1 MRRAMRWAVLAL
13 IAVVA
18 AGCASGGG
26 DRTSDSGG
34 PKVTILGKDNV
45 YDPETVEIKAGTEYE
60 FILKNEGAG
69 AHNAVIEAK
78 AKTGQDF
85 ASDPTLN
92 PGDESR
98 WRVKID
104 QPGAYNIQCTLHPE
118 MKGTLNVTQ

>member
-1 MRRAMRWAVLAL
+1 MHTGVCWAAVAL
-13 IAVVA
+13 IAVLV
-18 AGCASGGG
+18 AGCAGPDGGQ
-26 DRTSDSGG
+26 TSDSGG
-34 PKVTILGKDNV
+34 PRVTILGKDNV
-45 YDPETVEIKAGTEYE
+45 YDPATVEIKAATEYE

-69 AHNAVIEAK
+69 AHNAIIEAK

-85 ASDPTLN
+85 ASDPTVN

-98 WRVKID
+98 WKVKID